1 MNDSFYMQIALL
13 YASQSKA
20 IRKKVGAVLVTA
32 HGVLVPGYNGT
43 VSGSDNQCEHW
54 DSLKGS
60 LVTKPGVLHAELN
73 CILKCSKEGIS
84 TLGSTLYCTLSPCEE
99 CAAMIAA
106 AGIQRVVFLETYRD
120 TAGIKALESYNV
132 DVESIK

>member
-20 IRKKVGAVLVTA
+20 IRKKVGAVLVTS
-32 HGVLVPGYNGT
+32 HGVLIPGYNGT
-43 VSGSDNQCEHW
+43 VSGSDNRCEHSAP
-54 DSLKGS
+54 DGS

-106 AGIQRVVFLETYRD
+106 AGIQRVVFLEAYRN
-120 TAGIKALESYNV
+120 TAGIKALERYNV

>member
-1 MNDSFYMQIALL
+1 MHNSFYMQIALL

-20 IRKKVGAVLVTA
+20 VRKKVGAVLVTA

-43 VSGSDNQCEHW
+43 VSGSDNRCEYCEV
-54 DSLKGS
+54 DGS

-84 TLGSTLYCTLSPCEE
+84 TMKSTLYCTLSPCEE

-106 AGIQRVVFLETYRD
+106 AGIQRVVFLEKYRND
-120 TAGIKALESYNV
+120 AGIKALQGYNV
-132 DVESIK
+132 EVEQI